1 VDNYLEDLS
10 IRRPCSLLH
19 SRGDIAILLALI
31 NREILFW
38 YPIKIMAV
46 NRGWGGQI
54 TTGGGGDGRTVG
66 APFSPLSGEGCFV

>member
-1 VDNYLEDLS
+1 MDPQFAPVPLKAPLPPVGIS
-10 IRRPCSLLH
+10 PQAH
-19 SRGDIAILLALI
+19 ILLALI

-46 NRGWGGQI
+46 KRGWGGPI

-66 APFSPLSGEGCFV
+66 SPFAPLSGEGSFV